1 MGISQ
6 LANSQLNNPF
16 DVYHVEDTVPKAV
29 ILEEVVDEVTSN
41 KLEGDNPFNI
51 SHIPI
56 RKNQY
61 KQIEQLAIQPDQ
73 EKENISIAYSPLWI
87 LAISLCF
94 LAYMLFVKKSHL
106 LGLLR
111 SLSNDNFLKL
121 MHYEQNGG
129 RSVVYFLGYCLFLIN
144 FALFLYLVVQNVFT
158 TSVNAGLVVIF
169 LGVLGFFIGKHIVI
183 GLVSW
188 IFEFQKEAQ
197 LYNFTIITIRNLLAI
212 IFLTINILFVFGPSI
227 WSKALAII
235 GAFFFIIFL
244 ISRYYKGIKIGRR
257 YVNNNIFHFFLY
269 FCAFELSPW
278 LIVYKLANGI

>member
-1 MGISQ
+1 MGFITLTNGQ
-6 LANSQLNNPF
+6 RENPF
-16 DVYHVEDTVPKAV
+16 NIYHVENSVPRAV
-29 ILEEVVDEVTSN
+29 IIEDVIEEETSN
-41 KLEGDNPFNI
+41 KLEGENPFNI

-61 KQIEQLAIQPDQ
+61 KQIEQLTTRPGQ

-94 LAYMLFVKKSHL
+94 LAYIFFIKKSHL
-106 LGLLR
+106 MSLLR
-111 SLSNDNFLKL
+111 SLSNDNFLKM

-129 RSVVYFLGYCLFLIN
+129 RSAVYFLGYSLFLIN
-144 FALFLYLVVQNVFT
+144 FALFLYLVAQNVFNARFD
-158 TSVNAGLVVIF
+158 TSLAFIF
-169 LGVLGFFIGKHIVI
+169 LGVTGFFIGKHIVI
-183 GLVSW
+183 ALVSW
-188 IFEFQKEAQ
+188 VFEFQKEAQ
-197 LYNFTIITIRNLLAI
+197 LYNFTIITIRNILAI

-235 GAFFFIIFL
+235 GAFFFVIFL

-257 YVNNNIFHFFLY
+257 YVNNNVFHFFLY

-278 LIVYKLANGI
+278 VIIYKLAHGI